1 MHILLAEDEC
11 VTRESA
17 RISLEKQ
24 GFHVVAVED
33 GLKALELASSQ
44 PFDVVLMDIKLP
56 GLSGL
61 EVARLLRSRQAPAAR
76 TPIIAVTAFRLS
88 ELPELERCGFT
99 AHLEKPFE
107 HDDLI
112 RAVKSAAA

>member
-17 RISLEKQ
+17 RLFLERQ

-33 GLKALELASSQ
+33 GLRALELATSQ
-44 PFDVVLMDIKLP
+44 AFDVVLMDIKMP

-61 EVARLLRSRQAPAAR
+61 EVARRLRGSGGDRAR
-76 TPIIAVTAFRLS
+76 TPIIAVTAFNRS
-88 ELPELERCGFT
+88 ELPELESCGFT
-99 AHLEKPFE
+99 AHIEKPFE
-107 HDDLI
+107 HDELV
-112 RAVKSAAA
+112 RLVRSAAA

>member
-24 GFHVVAVED
+24 GFHVVAVEN
-33 GLKALELASSQ
+33 GIKALELASSQ

-61 EVARLLRSRQAPAAR
+61 EVARELHSRQTPATR
-76 TPIIAVTAFRLS
+76 TPIIAVTAFHRS
-88 ELPELERCGFT
+88 ELPELESCGFT

-107 HDDLI
+107 YDELI
-112 RAVKSAAA
+112 RAVRTAAA